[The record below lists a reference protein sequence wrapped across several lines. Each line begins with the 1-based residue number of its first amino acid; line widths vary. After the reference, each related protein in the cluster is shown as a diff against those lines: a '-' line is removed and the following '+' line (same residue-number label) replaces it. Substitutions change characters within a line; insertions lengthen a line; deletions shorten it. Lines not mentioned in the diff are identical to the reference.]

1 MGLYLG
7 KANDVVPDTYAVI
20 PGSSWCIQA
29 FMLLVLMAPALTARI
44 QKFSPASY
52 RGGHQ
57 LFTLPSP
64 YTAITSSPVSMELNH
79 MKHCQ

>member
-29 FMLLVLMAPALTARI
+29 FMLLVLMAPALPPESRNLVLPVTEEDI
-44 QKFSPASY
+44 NCSLYP
-52 RGGHQ
+52 
-57 LFTLPSP
+57 LPTLLSLPHLCLW
-64 YTAITSSPVSMELNH
+64 SSTT
-79 MKHCQ
+79 